1 MINISL
7 LLLNNVEEK
16 AGGLFDFDGTL
27 PLTIFQFLGL
37 IFILERVLYKPLS
50 GIENTRVEN
59 LKEKSEKAESTL
71 SRATFLT
78 DLYNTE
84 VSNVEKKISILLKQ
98 DDTRLKD
105 NFQNRLVEINQSSTT
120 TIIETEQD
128 INKKIA
134 GLSSNENVKSASTT
148 IAAIII
154 KQIISK

>member
-1 MINISL
+1 
-7 LLLNNVEEK
+7 
-16 AGGLFDFDGTL
+16 
-27 PLTIFQFLGL
+27 
-37 IFILERVLYKPLS
+37 
-50 GIENTRVEN
+50 
-59 LKEKSEKAESTL
+59 
-71 SRATFLT
+71 LT

-154 KQIISK
+154 NQIISK